1 MNGCLVITRENTVAS
16 IPAVNLFFLFSTIP
30 QNQSAATS
38 SPAGVRSSPMSTSLL
53 KRKHLMSRAGDVS
66 VLLFICVYGCFRPC
80 IIRCPQRQS
89 GGSNDDVD
97 SSSSDGISPTG
108 VCSSPMST
116 SLLKRKHLMSR
127 AGVPRAWA
135 DAEVDQSLFSQS
147 LRNANK

>member
-1 MNGCLVITRENTVAS
+1 MDALSTRAKMQQ
-16 IPAVNLFFLFSTIP
+16 LFFFSDSP
-30 QNQSAATS
+30 KQSDAS
-38 SPAGVRSSPMSTSLL
+38 SSDGISPTGVLSSPMSTSLL
-53 KRKHLMSRAGDVS
+53 KRKHLMSRAGASLDAEVS
-66 VLLFICVYGCFRPC
+66 VLLSICVYEYFRPC
-80 IIRCPQRQS
+80 IIRCPQQQS
-89 GGSNDDVD
+89 VSNDDVD
-97 SSSSDGISPTG
+97 SSSDGISPTG